1 MNMNFD
7 SENFIYKNGLNV
19 ERYVFAEIRRVV
31 AICFLSM
38 SLGFI
43 ARGEFILEE
52 AYREFN
58 YAYNCDAYMRES
70 YKTYAGRSFRTEDEF
85 VAQRFD
91 DDGTCSNNFY
101 IWEGLFALYL
111 FFLLA
116 LFFMTR
122 GVKYRFDKKRRIIY
136 TILNWN
142 VYVYR
147 VPVDVDTL
155 KFETKYK
162 TAEISPYINMTNISN
177 SKERIQFLGFG
188 KDDRLVMQEKLTL
201 AAKMYFCEANQN
213 SDDQWLRD
221 VIDQNQTYTPFLR
234 LFYFSLFKE
243 ASLDDPK
250 LLAKIDAYLEKNP
263 PNPAK
268 DDLYKDFGFYNQG

>member
-1 MNMNFD
+1 MNFD

-70 YKTYAGRSFRTEDEF
+70 YKTYSRKSAWTEDEF

-91 DDGTCSNNFY
+91 DDGTCSNSFY
-101 IWEGLFALYL
+101 IWESLFALYV
-111 FFLLA
+111 FFLITL
-116 LFFMTR
+116 LFMTR
-122 GVKYRFDKKRRIIY
+122 GVRYRFDKQRRIIY
-136 TILNWN
+136 TVLNWK

-147 VPVDVDTL
+147 VPRNIDDLFFDIKNQTLDTP
-155 KFETKYK
+155 
-162 TAEISPYINMTNISN
+162 PYVVMTNIAN
-177 SKERIQFLGFG
+177 GKTRRQFFGFG
-188 KDDRLVMQEKLTL
+188 KDNYSDMQEKLTL

-268 DDLYKDFGFYNQG
+268 DDLYKDFNFYNQK